1 MANINL
7 STGINTLGQI
17 PTVAKEYVVNLAEL
31 TTLGINNQKAYSYYK
46 GQLIHCAENGL
57 DYRWR
62 EVIDEDEVGLL
73 ATHFTYPD
81 GAIANGID
89 YSNKTYNLFKV
100 ASDTTSKVIYVT
112 KKDLAPYT
120 GTITQRIVNY
130 VNSLNYMKEGDLW
143 VEYDDTD
150 EEVTTTSS
158 TTTSTTTS
166 TSTSTTTTTTT
177 TSSPAAL
184 SPIALSGGYS
194 KSSFACEAGSVATF
208 YTDGD
213 TFEPTI
219 GDRISL
225 DSDGTPL
232 IDGGSWWYKFNNS
245 SFSIQIGSNSIIL
258 AISLC
263 DS

>member
-7 STGINTLGQI
+7 STGINALGQI

-46 GQLIHCAENGL
+46 GQLIHCAENGV

-100 ASDTTSKVIYVT
+100 ASDTTSEVIYVT
-112 KKDLAPYT
+112 TENLLPYT
-120 GTITQRIVNY
+120 GTREQKIAEY
-130 VNSLNYMKEGDLW
+130 VTSLSYNKTADLW
-143 VEYDDTD
+143 AEYDDTD

-158 TTTSTTTS
+158 TTTSTTTVAP
-166 TSTSTTTTTTT
+166 TT
-177 TSSPAAL
+177 L

-194 KSSFACEAGSVATF
+194 KSSLACEAGSVATY

-213 TFEPTI
+213 DFNPTI

-225 DSDGTPL
+225 NSGGTPF
-232 IDGGSWWYKFNNS
+232 DGGSLWYKFNNS
-245 SFSIQIGSNSIIL
+245 SFSVQIGSNSIIL